1 MRAARLPFALLFSL
15 RSNLGRQPL
24 LTVLTALAV
33 CTAVALAT
41 ALEVAS
47 RGVEA
52 QIEATADSL
61 AGAAEIEVSGGALG
75 VPESLLAAI
84 ERLPGVAA
92 AAPYVQTRFR
102 IAGDVAAGSALY
114 VIGVDLLRDHEVRSY
129 AVDRSQITVPDPLAL
144 IADIRSVLV
153 TRSLAERLG
162 VGVGD
167 TLPVEHGRERVPLVV
182 RGLLEPEGVAEAFG
196 GSVAVMDVYGLQ
208 AILGREGWLDRVDVV
223 AAKGAALPELM
234 ERITAA
240 IGSKATV
247 RRAAA
252 RDEWVDYTLGTL
264 RTIALALTL
273 VGAIVAALLVFGAVS
288 LAVDRR
294 AREFALLRTVGL
306 ESGRAQ
312 RLVRADALIVAAV
325 GTALGIPLGLL
336 IARDFLG
343 VLSRISAYLQDVRIE
358 HADPSP
364 LTFALGIGVG
374 VLVAH
379 AGSFVPARRAASAS
393 PLAVLRGQG
402 AAGDRV
408 AWPGA
413 AWWIVWGSGALAWSL
428 LAAQPFGLAPLV
440 RIGLLFGAG
449 IALLCSAL
457 VRLLPPALR
466 RWRRLLEAL
475 IPRIGRLAG
484 SSLTSRSRSAGITLA
499 AVASVLAGLT
509 ATLVMVESLASTFD
523 EWIATEYRGALLVT
537 AGSPFE
543 GRDRELVDPE
553 TTRRIRALEGVQ
565 GVSELFTGNIL
576 HEGEEVLLVGQ
587 SMEVLERL
595 GRLPAIGIDP
605 GELARALARGEIA
618 VSDAFADHFGV
629 GVGESLTL
637 VTPKGPARFRIAG
650 MFRDYVGPNGSVQLD
665 IGVLDR
671 YWPRQG
677 SYLLAAWVESPVEA
691 RIDAIRAAVGGRQD
705 LFFIHGEA
713 LDRYAGDILRRLA
726 ALLTQVALLT
736 ALLGGLAVV
745 NLLIGSV
752 TERRRELFLLRSVGA
767 TNGQL
772 TALILVD
779 AAIVALLGSLVG
791 IGIGI
796 LCAYPMVTDVLREA
810 FGWSVRFELPGAVLA
825 ALFAGALGAALL
837 AGLYPAWLAQRL
849 PPREVFAPE

>member
-1 MRAARLPFALLFSL
+1 M
-15 RSNLGRQPL
+15 
-24 LTVLTALAV
+24 LTALTALAV
-33 CTAVALAT
+33 CTSVALAT
-41 ALEVAS
+41 ALELAS

-52 QIEATADSL
+52 QIEATATSL
-61 AGAAEIEVSGGALG
+61 AGAAEIEVTGGALG
-75 VPESLLAAI
+75 IPEALLGEI
-84 ERLPGVAA
+84 EKVPGVAA

-102 IAGDVAAGSALY
+102 IAGGPAAHSALY
-114 VIGVDLLRDHEVRSY
+114 VIGVDLLRDQEVRTY
-129 AVDRSQITVPDPLAL
+129 AVDRSQLSVPDPLAL

-153 TRSLAERLG
+153 TRSLVEQLG
-162 VGVGD
+162 IGVGD
-167 TLPVEHGRERVPLVV
+167 SVEVEHGRERLSLVV

-223 AAKGAALPELM
+223 VAKGTDVPELM
-234 ERITAA
+234 ERITGA

-252 RDEWVDYTLGTL
+252 RDEWVDYTLGTI
-264 RTIALALTL
+264 RTIALSLTL
-273 VGAIVAALLVFGAVS
+273 VGAIVAALLVFGAIS

-306 ESGRAQ
+306 ENRRAR
-312 RLVRADALIVAAV
+312 RLVRADALLVAAV
-325 GTALGIPLGLL
+325 GTAFGLPLGLV
-336 IARDFLG
+336 IARGFLG
-343 VLSRISAYLQDVRIE
+343 VLSRLSSFLQDVSIE
-358 HADPSP
+358 HAEPTP

-374 VLVAH
+374 ILVAH
-379 AGSFVPARRAASAS
+379 AGSFAPARRAAAAS
-393 PLAVLRGQG
+393 PLAVLRGQE
-402 AAGDRV
+402 APESRA
-408 AWPGA
+408 AWPSA
-413 AWWIVWGSGALAWSL
+413 VWWLVWALAALAWSF
-428 LAAQPFGLAPLV
+428 LAARPFGLPPLV

-449 IALLCSAL
+449 IALVCSAL

-466 RWRRLLEAL
+466 RWRRPLEIL
-475 IPRIGRLAG
+475 IPRVGRLVGA
-484 SSLTSRSRSAGITLA
+484 SLTSRSRSAGITLA

-523 EWIATEYRGALLVT
+523 DWIATEYRGAVLVT

-543 GRDRELVDPE
+543 GRDRELVAHE
-553 TTRRIRALEGVQ
+553 TTARIRSVESVQ
-565 GVSELFTGNIL
+565 SVSELFTGNIL
-576 HEGEEVLLVGQ
+576 YQGEEVLLVGQ
-587 SMEVLERL
+587 SMAVLERF
-595 GRLPAIGIDP
+595 GRLPAIGSDP
-605 GELARALARGEIA
+605 AELARAMARGEIA

-629 GVGESLTL
+629 AVGDSLAL
-637 VTPKGPARFRIAG
+637 ATPKGPASFRVAG
-650 MFRDYVGPNGSVQLD
+650 LFRDYVGPTGSLQLD

-671 YWPRQG
+671 FWERQG
-677 SYLLAAWVESPVEA
+677 SYLLAAWIESPAESG
-691 RIDAIRAAVGGRQD
+691 IDAIRQAVGERQE

-713 LDRYAGDILRRLA
+713 LDRYAGDVLRRLT
-726 ALLTQVALLT
+726 ALLTQIALLT

-791 IGIGI
+791 IGIGVV
-796 LCAYPMVTDVLREA
+796 CAYPMVTDVLREA
-810 FGWSVRFELPGAVLA
+810 FGWSVRFEVPLGVLG
-825 ALFAGALGAALL
+825 ALFAGVFGAALL
-837 AGLYPAWLAQRL
+837 AGLYPAWLARRL